1 MATEPAAHTE
11 ETTNVVNE
19 GAPTPTVN
27 EQPVVN
33 GEPGAPVATT
43 TEDHSEEHTEA
54 PHTVTPESS
63 QVLP

>member
-19 GAPTPTVN
+19 GTPTIN
-27 EQPVVN
+27 EHPVVN

>member
-1 MATEPAAHTE
+1 M
-11 ETTNVVNE
+11 NE
-19 GAPTPTVN
+19 GTPTPTVN
-27 EQPVVN
+27 EQPVAN